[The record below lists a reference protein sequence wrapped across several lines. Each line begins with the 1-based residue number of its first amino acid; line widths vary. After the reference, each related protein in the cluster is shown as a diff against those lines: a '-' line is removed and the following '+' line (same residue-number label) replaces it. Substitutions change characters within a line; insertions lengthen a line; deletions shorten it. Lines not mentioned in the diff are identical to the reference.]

1 MLLTFVPHADTIR
14 LKGNDMKKQ
23 NLINLVKYYVEKND
37 TAFRNEVAEIA
48 RDFNSSGEFD
58 ISDYLMN
65 LISTTNFYAPQ
76 NNYQTLRF
84 LKKIN
89 NENKALLL
97 PDAIKEDVLGLVRSA
112 NSAIKVSTVIFHGAP
127 GTGKTETA
135 IQVARLLNRNILSV
149 QIAELIDSRLGQT
162 SKNIVDLFDEIN
174 HLASHKVVILFDELD
189 ALVLNRINNND
200 LREMGRV
207 TSIFLKELD
216 SISKDILIIATTN
229 LIGAFD
235 KALLRRFDAKISFDR
250 YSREDLVEIATSIL
264 QSYIKKVDNSKL
276 DVRLFKKIL
285 NNLKTIP
292 YPGEVLQL
300 IKISLAF
307 ADESNEYDYL
317 RRFYLELYDNKIPD
331 IKILTGQG
339 YTTREIEILT
349 HIPKSSVSRKLR
361 GNDNE

>member
-1 MLLTFVPHADTIR
+1 M
-14 LKGNDMKKQ
+14 
-23 NLINLVKYYVEKND
+23 
-37 TAFRNEVAEIA
+37 
-48 RDFNSSGEFD
+48 
-58 ISDYLMN
+58 
-65 LISTTNFYAPQ
+65 
-76 NNYQTLRF
+76 
-84 LKKIN
+84 
-89 NENKALLL
+89 LL

-135 IQVARLLNRNILSV
+135 IQVARLLNRDILSV

-276 DVRLFKKIL
+276 DVRLFKK
-285 NNLKTIP
+285 
-292 YPGEVLQL
+292 YL
-300 IKISLAF
+300 II
-307 ADESNEYDYL
+307 
-317 RRFYLELYDNKIPD
+317 
-331 IKILTGQG
+331 
-339 YTTREIEILT
+339 
-349 HIPKSSVSRKLR
+349 
-361 GNDNE
+361 